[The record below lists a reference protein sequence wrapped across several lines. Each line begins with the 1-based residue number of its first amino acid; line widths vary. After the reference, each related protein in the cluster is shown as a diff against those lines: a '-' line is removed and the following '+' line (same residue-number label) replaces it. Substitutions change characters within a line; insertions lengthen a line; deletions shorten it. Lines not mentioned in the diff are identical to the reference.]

1 VRTPEIFMGEVSDMS
16 QLRLEGVLKDADEV
30 MEALADGAVVKAVHL
45 YYPEVH
51 WAKLD
56 GDRVIERVV
65 NSATGE
71 ILLPEVSFGKY
82 HYALLVKD
90 AIETGWLFSVPEAEA
105 VEKVFGG
112 EQE

>member
-1 VRTPEIFMGEVSDMS
+1 MGEVSDMT
-16 QLRLEGVLKDADEV
+16 QLQLEGVLQDADEV

-56 GDRVIERVV
+56 GDRVIERIVD
-65 NSATGE
+65 SATGE
-71 ILLPEVSFGKY
+71 ILLPEVSFGPC
-82 HYALLVKD
+82 HYALLVQD

-105 VEKVFGG
+105 AKRVW
-112 EQE
+112 Q